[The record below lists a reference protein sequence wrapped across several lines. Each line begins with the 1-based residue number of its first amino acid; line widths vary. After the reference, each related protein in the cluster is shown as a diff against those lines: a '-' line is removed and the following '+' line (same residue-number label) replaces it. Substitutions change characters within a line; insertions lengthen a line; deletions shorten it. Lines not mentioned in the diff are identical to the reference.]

1 MTRRF
6 AEWNAFGGKT
16 VKLSW
21 QKRTTLKDIALRT
34 QLSVAAVSLALRNH
48 PSISAAT
55 TLRVKAA
62 AEELKYA
69 PDPGLSALAAHRNR
83 LRVHR
88 DFSVIALVSNWST
101 RDAWTSRPSAQQV
114 IEGATARAR
123 TLGYSL
129 QHLWAREQGAS
140 AKRFSQIL
148 LSRGIRGVILAPFQ
162 FPADRLELDWN
173 ELAVVTLE
181 RPAHY
186 TFFHHVV
193 PNHFA
198 GLLLA
203 WEQLLAR
210 GYNRIGI
217 IVWTDLAERSSHQWE
232 AGYAYLQSK
241 TLELNRVTALVLEP
255 GDPVTQIR
263 SWLRR
268 ERPEAVISRSD
279 GFFEA
284 VKREGLRIPRDIGYA
299 SLNVVDDQPNCSGIQ
314 QHRHAMGEIAVDVL
328 NSLLQ
333 GNHRGFH
340 EIPHGTHV
348 DGTWQEGKT
357 LRPPPKAAAKA

>member
-1 MTRRF
+1 MPL
-6 AEWNAFGGKT
+6 ALEQ
-16 VKLSW
+16 LSEMSW
-21 QKRTTLKDIALRT
+21 EKRTTLKDIALRT

-55 TLRVKAA
+55 TLRVKKAA
-62 AEELKYA
+62 VELKYA

-83 LRVHR
+83 LKVYR
-88 DFSVIALVSNWST
+88 DFSVIALVTNWDT
-101 RDAWTSRPSAQQV
+101 RDAWTSRASARQL
-114 IEGATARAR
+114 IEGATTHARA
-123 TLGYSL
+123 LGYSL
-129 QHLWAREQGAS
+129 QHFWAREEGLS
-140 AKRFSQIL
+140 ARRFSQIL

-162 FPADRLELDWN
+162 NPEDRLELDWD
-173 ELAVVTLE
+173 EFAVVALE

-203 WEQLLAR
+203 WEQLRLR
-210 GYNRIGI
+210 GYQRIGV
-217 IVWTDLAERSSHQWE
+217 IVWADLAARASHQWE
-232 AGYAYLQSK
+232 AAYAYLQSK
-241 TLELNRVTALVLEP
+241 TLELNRVSVLMLEG
-255 GDPVTQIR
+255 GDPVEQIR

-299 SLNVVDDQPNCSGIQ
+299 SLNVDDDQPNCSGIQ
-314 QHRHAMGEIAVDVL
+314 QQRHAMGEFAVGVL

-333 GNHRGFH
+333 SNRRGFNK
-340 EIPHGTHV
+340 IPHGTQV
-348 DGTWQEGKT
+348 DGTWHEGKT
-357 LRPPPKAAAKA
+357 LRPLPKALRGK